1 MNFDFFLSGE
11 FYQMQAQL
19 AAEVAAPGRID
30 QLPAVRRSLRELGA
44 FQALSASATALAVA
58 MGVAMSSVVA
68 SVVAPDQYDN
78 PNTPVFVTSD
88 AEQYMDLFWP
98 RDLTGAFEKL
108 GMALNEVSPAERRQM
123 RVSDWI
129 YDSRLNDR
137 LYDGRLWWLT
147 YWPAR
152 AWEHVVLRLPTRW
165 FRRRRPSGQ
174 EPQTLGEQMDE
185 VHAAFVALWAVMK
198 TEAVSD
204 MERLLRR
211 VPGVGRWFDG

>member
-44 FQALSASATALAVA
+44 FQALSASATALSVA
-58 MGVAMSSVVA
+58 MGVAA
-68 SVVAPDQYDN
+68 SRVIAPGMYDD
-78 PNTPVFVTSD
+78 PDTPVFITGD
-88 AEQYMDLFWP
+88 AEQYMDQFWP
-98 RDLTGAFEKL
+98 RSMTAALEKF
-108 GMALNEVSPAERRQM
+108 GMELNQTTPAERRQM

-152 AWEHVVLRLPTRW
+152 AWEWFILRLPTRW
-165 FRRRRPSGQ
+165 FARRS
-174 EPQTLGEQMDE
+174 DE
-185 VHAAFVALWAVMK
+185 
-198 TEAVSD
+198 E
-204 MERLLRR
+204 
-211 VPGVGRWFDG
+211 